1 MEQEKLVKY
10 HIEKK
15 DSPAS
20 QWDCAPPPPSPP
32 CGGPFL
38 FIDFVSVVRLD
49 YQPLFGTW
57 ALAPPQRAY
66 SVVITRILQAALFL
80 NL

>member
-20 QWDCAPPPPSPP
+20 QWDCAPPPLPVVV
-32 CGGPFL
+32 L
-38 FIDFVSVVRLD
+38 FCLSISSL
-49 YQPLFGTW
+49 
-57 ALAPPQRAY
+57 
-66 SVVITRILQAALFL
+66 
-80 NL
+80 